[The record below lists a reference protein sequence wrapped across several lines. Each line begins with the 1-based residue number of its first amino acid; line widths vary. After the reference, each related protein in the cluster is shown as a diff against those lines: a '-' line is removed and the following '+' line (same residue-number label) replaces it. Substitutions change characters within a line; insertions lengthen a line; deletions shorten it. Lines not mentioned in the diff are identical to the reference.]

1 MRSLDLLIETMTVIQ
16 MAYPQMLSLQLLL
29 RLLLRLV
36 GCQAVALPEPL
47 GLPESLARYARALPR
62 VSARILLSL

>member
-16 MAYPQMLSLQLLL
+16 MAYPQMLSLQ
-29 RLLLRLV
+29 LLLRLV